1 MDINKKPKH
10 LIAGDWGED
19 VVCGFLQQ
27 KGYKILKR
35 NYVPKKQ
42 YEIDIVALHDDVI
55 VFVEVKTRKSVS
67 YGRPAVAVNRK
78 KRAKLQ
84 HAIVA
89 YLQKLKKQ
97 NPYFRID
104 IVEVVGEPGLPPLEI
119 NHIENAFNLNDRY
132 IY

>member
-1 MDINKKPKH
+1 MDIQKKPKH
-10 LIAGDWGED
+10 LITGEWGESVASD
-19 VVCGFLQQ
+19 FLIE

-35 NYVPKKQ
+35 NYVPKKH
-42 YEIDIVALHDDVI
+42 YEIDIVALQNDVI
-55 VFVEVKTRKSVS
+55 VFVEVKTRKSIN
-67 YGRPAVAVNRK
+67 YGRPAVAVDRK

-104 IVEVVGEPGLPPLEI
+104 IIEVVGTPEQGALEI

>member
-10 LIAGDWGED
+10 LIAGEWGED
-19 VVCGFLQQ
+19 VACDFLQK

-35 NYVPKKQ
+35 NYVPKRH
-42 YEIDIVALHDDVI
+42 YEIDIVALNDDVI
-55 VFVEVKTRKSVS
+55 VFVEVKTRKSLS
-67 YGRPAVAVNRK
+67 YGRPAVAVDRK

-104 IVEVVGEPGLPPLEI
+104 IVEVVGTQEQGALEI